1 VRAAE
6 PPHPACVKT
15 ASTLYQSDLTG
26 ARALGRILLGEF
38 HALAFSQQ
46 FEHRTPHGATVE
58 EMLCPTLIAYK
69 AKAFIDEETRNRP
82 GLHTYPSD

>member
-1 VRAAE
+1 MRQD
-6 PPHPACVKT
+6 
-15 ASTLYQSDLTG
+15 ASALDQSDFTG
-26 ARALGRILLGEF
+26 ARSLWRILLGEF

-46 FEHRTPHGATVE
+46 LEHRTPHGATVE